1 MENQLLTFAQDA
13 AAANSI
19 WPAIL
24 MIGGMFVVFYF
35 ITLRPQQKQQKKHQE
50 LVTNLKKGDEVA
62 LTSGIVGKIFSVDD
76 RFISLE
82 IGDKTRMKVLKQ
94 AVSGKLNQDNTS
106 K

>member
-1 MENQLLTFAQDA
+1 MFGAMFAV
-13 AAANSI
+13 
-19 WPAIL
+19 L
-24 MIGGMFVVFYF
+24 YF
-35 ITLRPQQKQQKKHQE
+35 IMIRPQQKQQKKHQE
-50 LVTNLKKGDEVA
+50 LVTSLRKGDEIA

-94 AVSGKLNQDNTS
+94 AVSGKLNQEATTES